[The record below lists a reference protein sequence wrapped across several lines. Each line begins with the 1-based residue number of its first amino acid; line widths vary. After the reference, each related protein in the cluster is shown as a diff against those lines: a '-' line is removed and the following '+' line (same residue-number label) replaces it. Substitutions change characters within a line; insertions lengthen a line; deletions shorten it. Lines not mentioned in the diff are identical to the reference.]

1 MSRLDISKVCM
12 IGQNNLNPEEMS
24 DGPKPSARN
33 QIRQVLTK
41 RQGVMV
47 KTQNLYDQ
55 GINSSFG
62 SE

>member
-1 MSRLDISKVCM
+1 M